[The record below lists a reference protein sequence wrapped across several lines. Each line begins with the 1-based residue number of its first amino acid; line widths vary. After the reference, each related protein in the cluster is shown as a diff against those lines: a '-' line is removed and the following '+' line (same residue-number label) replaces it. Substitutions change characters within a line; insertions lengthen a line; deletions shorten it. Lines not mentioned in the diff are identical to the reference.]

1 MVHKRPPAAEDS
13 PAAVVVERFGVANIN
28 RQIAEELG
36 VREQQVAA
44 TVALLDDGA
53 TVPFVARYRKEVTG
67 GLDDAQLRT
76 LEERLTY
83 LRELE
88 ERRIAILDSI
98 REQGKLD
105 AALEAAIMAAD
116 SKGRLEDIYLPF
128 KPKRRT
134 KAEIAREAGLE
145 PLSELLLT
153 QPQNDPKVV
162 AAGFVDADKQVADV
176 AAALE
181 GARAILVERF
191 GEDADL
197 IGRLREQMW
206 SSGLMASTV
215 RKGKKLAGEK
225 FKDYFDFSQ
234 PLHKLPSHRILAM
247 FRGEKEEILDL
258 QMLPEANVPPAGE
271 PSTYERQIMQRFA
284 IADQGRPGDRWLV
297 ETARWAW
304 KTRIQVHLNLD
315 LRMRLWTAAE
325 TEGVRVF
332 ASNLRDLLLAA
343 PAGAR
348 VTMGLDP
355 GYRSGV
361 KVAIVD
367 ATGKVVA
374 TTAVYPHEPQRQ
386 WDAALATL
394 GKLAAAHRV
403 DLIAIGNGTASRET
417 DRLAIELVKLL
428 PDLKMS
434 KIVVSEA
441 GASVYS
447 ASAFASE
454 ELPELDV
461 TLRGAVSIA
470 RRLQDPLAELVK
482 IDPKAI
488 GVGQYQHDL
497 GETRLARSLDAVVED
512 CVNAVGVDA
521 NTASAPLLA
530 RVSGIGAGLAQ
541 SIVQHRDANGPF
553 RSRKALKEVPR
564 LGPKAFEQC
573 AGFLRINGG
582 EDPLD
587 ASGVHPEA
595 YPVVRRILAAAKRDI
610 KALIGNAEV
619 VRQLEPQ
626 SFVDETFGLPT
637 VTDILR
643 ELEKP
648 GRDPRPAFKAAVLK
662 EGVEEIKHLKRG
674 MILEGTVT
682 NVAAFGAFVDI
693 GVHQDGLV
701 HVSAMSRTFIKDP
714 REVVK
719 PGDIVKVKVL
729 EVEVAR
735 KRISLSLRLDD
746 EVGTKGPKLAERKP
760 RDADK
765 VPTSAPPGR
774 PGEPSG
780 DGALAEALRRAAAK
794 NGRGKTRA

>member
-1 MVHKRPPAAEDS
+1 MVLRKIR
-13 PAAVVVERFGVANIN
+13 VANIN
-28 RQIAEELG
+28 RQIAQELG
-36 VREQQVAA
+36 VREEQISA
-44 TVALLDDGA
+44 TVELLDGGA
-53 TVPFVARYRKEVTG
+53 TVPFVARYRKEITG

-88 ERRIAILDSI
+88 ERRVAILNSV

-116 SKGRLEDIYLPF
+116 SIGRLEDIYLPF

-153 QPQNDPKVV
+153 QPQNDPNI
-162 AAGFVDADKQVADV
+162 AAAPFVDADKEVADT

-191 GEDADL
+191 AEDADL
-197 IGRLREQMW
+197 IGALREQMW
-206 SSGLMASTV
+206 SNGLLTSAV
-215 RKGKKLAGEK
+215 RKGKKTEGEK
-225 FKDYFDFSQ
+225 FKDYFDYSQ

-258 QMLPEANVPPAGE
+258 QILPDAQIPTANTPTSHE
-271 PSTYERQIMQRFA
+271 LKIMQRFA
-284 IADQGRPGDRWLV
+284 IADRDRPGDRWLV

-304 KTRIQVHLNLD
+304 RTKIQVHLNVD

-325 TEGVRVF
+325 TEAVRVF

-355 GYRSGV
+355 GYRFGV
-361 KVAIVD
+361 KVAVVD
-367 ATGKVVA
+367 ATGKVLA

-394 GKLAAAHRV
+394 GKLAVTHRV

-417 DRLAIELVKLL
+417 DKLATELVKLL
-428 PDLKMS
+428 PDLNMS

-497 GETRLARSLDAVVED
+497 GETKLARSLDAVVED

-553 RSRKALKEVPR
+553 KSRKALKEVPR

-582 EDPLD
+582 ADPLD
-587 ASGVHPEA
+587 ASGVHPES
-595 YPVVRRILAAAKRDI
+595 YPVVRRILEATKSDI
-610 KALIGNAEV
+610 KALIGNGEIGRQVEPPAV
-619 VRQLEPQ
+619 VRGTL
-626 SFVDETFGLPT
+626 GLAAPAR
-637 VTDILR
+637 ILR

-648 GRDPRPAFKAAVLK
+648 GRDPRPAFKAAVFK
-662 EGVEEIKHLKRG
+662 EGVEEIKDLKRG

-701 HVSAMSRTFIKDP
+701 HISAMSKTFIKDP

-735 KRISLSLRLDD
+735 KRIALTLRLDD
-746 EVGTKGPKLAERKP
+746 EVGAKGPKLSESKMREYSKASM
-760 RDADK
+760 
-765 VPTSAPPGR
+765 TSSAPRRAQEQG
-774 PGEPSG
+774 
-780 DGALAEALRRAAAK
+780 GALADALRRAAEK
-794 NGRGKTRA
+794 NGRGKAGD